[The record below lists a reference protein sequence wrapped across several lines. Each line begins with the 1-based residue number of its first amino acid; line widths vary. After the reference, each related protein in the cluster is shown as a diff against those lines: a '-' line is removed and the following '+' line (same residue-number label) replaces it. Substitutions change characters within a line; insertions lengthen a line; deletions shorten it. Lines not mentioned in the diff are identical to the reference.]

1 MDLTCIPVLFTVN
14 VIPVTSRHSDSAL
27 RSPSGAVTV
36 RPRPLSTV
44 PIVWSRRRRLL
55 AIYPIIAF
63 ISYRMEAHAAAGS
76 GGSRRVSSR
85 SIRHVIRG

>member
-1 MDLTCIPVLFTVN
+1 MDSTCIPVLFTVN

-36 RPRPLSTV
+36 SPPLKYRTDRVVS
-44 PIVWSRRRRLL
+44 RRRLL